1 LSKEIILEDITKKN
15 DKSADDIKPDTKRS
29 LKKHKFKTSKLSDK
43 FGRNENKIQ
52 CDCYLF

>member
-1 LSKEIILEDITKKN
+1 M
-15 DKSADDIKPDTKRS
+15 IKVQMDTKRS